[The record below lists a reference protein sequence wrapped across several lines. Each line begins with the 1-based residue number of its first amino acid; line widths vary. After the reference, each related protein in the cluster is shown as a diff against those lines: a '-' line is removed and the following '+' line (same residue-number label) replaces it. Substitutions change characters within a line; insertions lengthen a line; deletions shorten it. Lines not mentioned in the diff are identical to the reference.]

1 MGNGTE
7 PGLTFPTSLGLWC
20 YVEMTS
26 QFPHCSSTAAAN
38 ILDSLF
44 PDNPSEQD
52 KFKYFSP
59 LVSTYTDHKRSLSSA
74 DTDRSLAT
82 HSKQGRRSEA
92 GLSPGGRWTNIPRL
106 QPVSIRV
113 AWDLASPPAPLLL
126 PGMPI
131 CPYTLPVPREPTV
144 NSPG

>member
-59 LVSTYTDHKRSLSSA
+59 LFLHTLT
-74 DTDRSLAT
+74 
-82 HSKQGRRSEA
+82 
-92 GLSPGGRWTNIPRL
+92 TNAL
-106 QPVSIRV
+106 Y
-113 AWDLASPPAPLLL
+113 PLL
-126 PGMPI
+126 I
-131 CPYTLPVPREPTV
+131 RI
-144 NSPG
+144 